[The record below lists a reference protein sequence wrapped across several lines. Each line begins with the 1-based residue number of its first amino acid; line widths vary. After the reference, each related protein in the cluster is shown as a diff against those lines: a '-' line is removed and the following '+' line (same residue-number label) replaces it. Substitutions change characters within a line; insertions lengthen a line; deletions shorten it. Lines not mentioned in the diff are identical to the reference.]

1 MKVRRLQG
9 FILRH
14 VYPLR
19 RDFDLLSDMV
29 YWPLVDTLLWGITSQ
44 WFIKSSGIPELLTA
58 TLSALILWNVIWR
71 AQAEVSRNLID
82 EIWNNNLVNL
92 FSTPFSVNEWIVGVL
107 LLSVI
112 KTALTVSILTPVI
125 LMLYSVNVLA
135 FGWWLVAFFL
145 LTGMTGWWIGFISAG
160 IVLRWGPK
168 VQTVVWTLPGALLP
182 FSAVYFPLDQLPLW
196 IKPISLMVPTTYVF
210 ESMRSL
216 LLQGSI
222 DPLMLLKSLGLN
234 LIFLAVAI
242 TYFLQSFKKSK
253 ELGLGRFN

>member
-1 MKVRRLQG
+1 MNLKRIQG
-9 FILRH
+9 FMLRH
-14 VYPLR
+14 LYPLR
-19 RDFDLLSDMV
+19 RDFDLLSDML

-44 WFIKSSGIPELLTA
+44 WFIESSGIPELVTA

-92 FSTPFSVNEWIVGVL
+92 FSTPFTVKEWITGVL
-107 LLSVI
+107 SLSVL
-112 KTALTVSILTPVI
+112 KTGLTIGMLIPI
-125 LMLYSVNVLA
+125 MMLLYSVNVLN
-135 FGWWLVAFFL
+135 FGWWLAIFFG
-145 LTGMTGWWIGFISAG
+145 LTAMTGWWIGFLSAG

-182 FSAVYFPLDQLPLW
+182 FSAVYFPLEQLPIW
-196 IKPISLMVPTTYVF
+196 IKPISLFVPTTYVF

-216 LLQGSI
+216 LLEGFVE
-222 DPLMLLKSLGLN
+222 PTMLVKSLILN
-234 LIFLAVAI
+234 IIFLAIALM
-242 TYFLQSFKKSK
+242 YFVKSFEKSK